1 MFQRHLGLTG
11 VPTHLLEKALRAHH
25 RGELSAPV
33 TINGLTAVGLQDS
46 GAELLGT
53 LRALDDRGVRA
64 VLVAVLAERKKS

>member
-1 MFQRHLGLTG
+1 MLKKHLGLTG

-33 TINGLTAVGLQDS
+33 TINALAAVGLQDA

-53 LRALDDRGVRA
+53 LRSLDDQGVRA
-64 VLVAVLAERKKS
+64 VLVAVLAERKTV